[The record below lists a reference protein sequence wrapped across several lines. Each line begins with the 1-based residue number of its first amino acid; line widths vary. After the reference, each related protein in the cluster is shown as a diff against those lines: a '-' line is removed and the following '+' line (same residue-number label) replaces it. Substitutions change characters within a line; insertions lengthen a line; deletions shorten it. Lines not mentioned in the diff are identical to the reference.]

1 MQKIIKYESD
11 SKYEQEFKDNLNEC
25 KREFNLT
32 FNNNNN
38 NDSDENSS
46 GVCCVAAPGRV
57 NLIGEHIDY
66 NDGYVLPMAI
76 PLYTIIA
83 GNLNHSPQKQCRIK
97 SLESSLGQ
105 YNCVEFCIDDL
116 KQQTDANFKW
126 ANYLIGVVAN
136 FKGTKHSFDAVIKS
150 NVPLGSG
157 LSSSA
162 ALEVAMYTFLEN
174 ISNGIVIIYI
184 IIFIS
189 TLIYKYIGH
198 CIWVKNENSNFYSG
212 SCFVQCD

>member
-1 MQKIIKYESD
+1 MHIFIVLYTLFYFYIRFHSNNKKKMQKIIKYESD

-38 NDSDENSS
+38 IDSDESSS

-83 GNLNHSPQKQCRIK
+83 GNLNHSPQRQCRIK

-184 IIFIS
+184 IIFI
-189 TLIYKYIGH
+189 LIH
-198 CIWVKNENSNFYSG
+198 
-212 SCFVQCD
+212 